1 MISLAGKTAIVTG
14 AARGIGAACSR
25 AFAEHGARVVMA
37 DVLAE
42 LCAATAESISRD
54 TGADTTAIQTDVSQ
68 EADCE
73 ALLAGCVERFGQ
85 CDILLN
91 NAGIIAR
98 GSILDASTADF
109 DRVLAVNLR
118 GAFLLS
124 RAVANHMVERSIRGV
139 IINMSSTNAVVTIP
153 DQLAYAVSKGGVAQ
167 LTKVMAMELAGH
179 DIRVNAIGPGSIA
192 TDMLNV
198 VMQDESARRTIL
210 SRTPMGRAGD
220 PSEVA
225 SVAVFLA
232 SDYASY
238 VTGQTLYP
246 DGGRLALNYTVPL
259 RGDG

>member
-1 MISLAGKTAIVTG
+1 
-14 AARGIGAACSR
+14 
-25 AFAEHGARVVMA
+25 MA

-42 LCAATAESISRD
+42 QCTASAESISTD
-54 TGADTTAIQTDVSQ
+54 TGVDTLAMKIDVSQ

-73 ALLAGCVERFGQ
+73 ALLAGCIERFGQ

-98 GSILDASTADF
+98 GSILDVSTADF

-118 GAFLLS
+118 GSFLLS
-124 RAVANHMVERSIRGV
+124 RAVANHMVEQGIRGT

-153 DQLAYAVSKGGVAQ
+153 DQLAYAISKGGVAQ
-167 LTKVMAMELAGH
+167 LTKAMAMELASH
-179 DIRVNAIGPGSIA
+179 DIRVNAIGPGSIS

-210 SRTPMGRAGD
+210 SRTPLGRAGD

-238 VTGQTLYP
+238 VTGQTIYP

-259 RGDG
+259 REDG

>member
-42 LCAATAESISRD
+42 PCEASAESISAD
-54 TGADTTAIQTDVSQ
+54 TGVATLAIQMDVSQ

-73 ALLAGCVERFGQ
+73 ALLASCVEDFGQ

-98 GSILDASTADF
+98 GSILDVSTADF

-118 GAFLLS
+118 GSFLLS
-124 RAVANHMVERSIRGV
+124 RAVANHMVDRSIRGS

-153 DQLAYAVSKGGVAQ
+153 DQLAYATSKGGVAQ
-167 LTKVMAMELAGH
+167 LTKAMAMELSRY
-179 DIRVNAIGPGSIA
+179 DIRVNAIGPGSIS

-198 VMQDESARRTIL
+198 VMQDETARRTIL

-238 VTGQTLYP
+238 VTGQTIYP
-246 DGGRLALNYTVPL
+246 DGGRLSLNYTVPL
-259 RGDG
+259 REDG